1 MSYFILFLSEVRAL
15 LRSLCIICSLI
26 WDKILSIDK
35 NLMAIYL
42 FLSMYKLLLFPHL
55 YQCLINQHIKICLTI
70 KFSSSSNALLTGLDT
85 PGLGLS
91 STFKR
96 KLDGGMYSI
105 LFSET

>member
-1 MSYFILFLSEVRAL
+1 MHYLFFNMGQ
-15 LRSLCIICSLI
+15 
-26 WDKILSIDK
+26 KQLSIDK

-42 FLSMYKLLLFPHL
+42 FLGKYKLLLFPHPWSEV
-55 YQCLINQHIKICLTI
+55 YQCLINQLIQICLTI